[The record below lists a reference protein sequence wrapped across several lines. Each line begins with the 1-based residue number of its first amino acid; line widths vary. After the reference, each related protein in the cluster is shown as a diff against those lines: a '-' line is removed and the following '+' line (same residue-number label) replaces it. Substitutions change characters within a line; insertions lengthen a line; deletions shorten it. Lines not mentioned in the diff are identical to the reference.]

1 MRGCPLSL
9 PSATLRA
16 LVSGA
21 VANLD
26 SPLPLPGADRPPAWL
41 VLADGTAFSGRS
53 LGAEGEA
60 GGEVVF
66 NTAMT
71 GYQEVLTDPSY
82 RGQMVAMTYPLMGNT
97 GVNEEDVESSRPW
110 LAGFIVRQA
119 AHRSSNW
126 RATRSLHDYLAD
138 HGVVAIEGID
148 TRRLVGHLRDRGC
161 QMGVIS
167 TRESAMARLRA
178 RARALA
184 PIEGRD
190 LAAEVTCTAPY
201 GWREGAWGIE
211 GGFGAAPPSR
221 FRVAALDLGVKRN
234 ILRLLVAAGCAVRV
248 YPASATAA
256 DLLADDPDGLFLSN
270 GPGDPRAVAGAVARV
285 RKLIGERPLFG
296 ICLGHQ
302 IIGLALGGEIV
313 KLPFGHHG
321 ANHPVLDL
329 ATRKVEITSQN
340 HNFAIDPASIRAA
353 GEQVEVSHV
362 NLNDQTCEGLRHKE
376 LPLFTVQYHPEA
388 SPGPHDARYLF
399 GRFTALMAK
408 FRGQGSGK

>member
-1 MRGCPLSL
+1 
-9 PSATLRA
+9 
-16 LVSGA
+16 
-21 VANLD
+21 VAKIL

-53 LGAEGEA
+53 VGAEGEA

-82 RGQMVAMTYPLMGNT
+82 RGQMVAMTYPLIGNT
-97 GVNEEDVESSRPW
+97 GVNEEDVESRQPW
-110 LAGFIVRQA
+110 VAGFIVRQA
-119 AHRSSNW
+119 AHRGSNW
-126 RATRSLHDYLAD
+126 RATRSLHAYLAD
-138 HGVVAIEGID
+138 NGVVAIEGID
-148 TRRLVGHLRDRGC
+148 TRRLVAHLRDHGC

-167 TRESAMARLRA
+167 TTEPDAAALAA
-178 RARALA
+178 RARALD

-190 LAAEVTCTAPY
+190 LAAEVTCPEPY
-201 GWREGAWGIE
+201 GWHEGVWGIE
-211 GGFGAAPPSR
+211 GGFGEAPPAR

-234 ILRLLVAAGCAVRV
+234 ILRLLVNAGCSVRV

-270 GPGDPRAVAGAVARV
+270 GPGDPRAVAGAVETV
-285 RKLIGERPLFG
+285 RGLIGERPLFG

-302 IIGLALGGEIV
+302 ITGLALGGRIV

-321 ANHPVLDL
+321 ANHPVMDL
-329 ATRKVEITSQN
+329 ATRRVEITSQN
-340 HNFAIDPASIRAA
+340 HNFAVDPESIREA
-353 GEQVEVSHV
+353 GEQVAVSHV
-362 NLNDQTCEGLRHKE
+362 NLNDQTCEGLVHKE

-399 GRFTALMAK
+399 GRFTGMMEEY
-408 FRGQGSGK
+408 RGEGHTAPGARDEGLGARG